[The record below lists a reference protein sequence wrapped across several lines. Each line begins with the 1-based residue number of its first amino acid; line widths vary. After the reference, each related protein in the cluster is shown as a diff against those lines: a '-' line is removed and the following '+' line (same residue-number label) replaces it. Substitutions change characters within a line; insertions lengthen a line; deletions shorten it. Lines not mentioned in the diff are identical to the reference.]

1 MPQQFLGERQRVALV
16 QFDIEYDANQ
26 TSIMSL
32 ISAPEVKRSQ
42 VRSASDAQALTT
54 EGLTPAEALA
64 AESVAAEALIAEA
77 RAHARRRRLKIA
89 VALVVLAAAAVAAL
103 LIGRATIGAHRVAQA
118 RPRPAAPA
126 AGTGIVTGHLAACF
140 GIPPTNGRRITPG
153 TVVALRGHITWKP
166 TEPGTWMIVYPKGPV
181 AASQHISDNYDQ
193 TFRFAL
199 PPGHYVL
206 AGRYDHWSGYGTFR
220 EVTVTAGA
228 NLRVDLPNLCM

>member
-1 MPQQFLGERQRVALV
+1 
-16 QFDIEYDANQ
+16 
-26 TSIMSL
+26 MSL
-32 ISAPEVKRSQ
+32 IPVSEVEPP
-42 VRSASDAQALTT
+42 QAHSVPVAHDLT
-54 EGLTPAEALA
+54 
-64 AESVAAEALIAEA
+64 AEALIAEA

-89 VALVVLAAAAVAAL
+89 VALAVLAAAAVAAV
-103 LIGRATIGAHRVAQA
+103 LIGRATTGSHRVAQA

-166 TEPGTWMIVYPKGPV
+166 TEPGTWMIVYPKGPAV
-181 AASQHISDNYDQ
+181 ASQHISDNYDQ

-206 AGRYDHWSGYGTFR
+206 AGQYDPGSGYATFR

-228 NLRVDLPNLCM
+228 NLRVDLPNLCK

>member
-1 MPQQFLGERQRVALV
+1 MG
-16 QFDIEYDANQ
+16 
-26 TSIMSL
+26 L
-32 ISAPEVKRSQ
+32 IPVPEVEPSPAH
-42 VRSASDAQALTT
+42 SAADTQTLS
-54 EGLTPAEALA
+54 
-64 AESVAAEALIAEA
+64 AEALIAEA

-89 VALVVLAAAAVAAL
+89 VALVVLAAAAAAAV
-103 LIGRATIGAHRVAQA
+103 LIGRAAIGAHGAVHT

-153 TVVALRGHITWKP
+153 TVIALRGHITWKP
-166 TEPGTWMIVYPKGPV
+166 TAPGTWMIVYPKGPAV
-181 AASQHISDNYDQ
+181 ASQHISDNYDQ

-206 AGRYDHWSGYGTFR
+206 AGRYDPGSGYATSR

-228 NLRVDLPNLCM
+228 NLRVDLPNVCK